1 MSVSVLFGGHTDVGK
16 RRANNEDAYRTELL
30 AAGVPQPSAL
40 LVLSDGVGGAN
51 AGEVASRIVVDGV
64 CEMLANHVQ
73 AVPVST
79 DRRLVLE
86 DTMRELDRRV
96 RAASDAPGRA
106 GMGATVSILWV
117 EAGQAWWGQAG
128 DSRIYRLR
136 KGVLEQVSHDHS
148 PVGRL
153 KAQGKLTE
161 EQARVHPLRN
171 LIDQCLGGGGA
182 PVEPEVGHFAAELG
196 DVYLLCSDGL
206 SDGLWDRDLA
216 VGLRLVAAGKQTPEV
231 AAMALVNQA
240 KDASG
245 KDNITAIVA
254 QVAMD
259 LDGPSEVARMGGIM
273 RVWRGFFS
281 GNQSPR

>member
-1 MSVSVLFGGHTDVGK
+1 MSVSVLFGGHTDVGT
-16 RRANNEDAYRTELL
+16 RRSNNEDAYRTELL
-30 AAGVPQPSAL
+30 AKETSAPSAL

-51 AGEVASRIVVDGV
+51 AGEVASRMVVDGV
-64 CEMLANHVQ
+64 CEMLAKHVQ
-73 AVPVST
+73 AVPISV

-86 DTMRELDRRV
+86 DTMRELDRQVRV
-96 RAASDAPGRA
+96 ASEDPTRS

-182 PVEPEVGHFAAELG
+182 PAEPDVGHFAAEPG

-216 VGLRLVAAGKQTPEV
+216 AGLRLVAAGKQTPEV
-231 AAMALVNQA
+231 AAVSLVNQA
-240 KDASG
+240 KEASG

-254 QVAMD
+254 QITED
-259 LDGPSEVARMGGIM
+259 SDGAVGDGRMGGIM

-281 GNQSPR
+281 GRPATH

>member
-1 MSVSVLFGGHTDVGK
+1 MSVSVLFAGHTDVGK
-16 RRANNEDAYRTELL
+16 RRSNNEDAYRAELL
-30 AAGVPQPSAL
+30 PVAAQEPSVL

-51 AGEVASRIVVDGV
+51 AGEVASGMVVDGV
-64 CEMLANHVQ
+64 CEMLAKHVQ
-73 AVPVST
+73 SMPVST

-96 RAASDAPGRA
+96 RAASEDPGRS
-106 GMGATVSILWV
+106 GMGATVSILWI

-161 EQARVHPLRN
+161 EQARVHPLRT

-182 PVEPEVGHFAAELG
+182 PVEPEVGHFVAELG

-216 VGLRLVAAGKQTPEV
+216 AGLRLVASGKQTPEV

-254 QVAMD
+254 QITAES
-259 LDGPSEVARMGGIM
+259 DGPVVAGRMGGIM
-273 RVWRGFFS
+273 RVWRSFFS
-281 GNQSPR
+281 GGQDTL